1 VAGET
6 CRRGVRCS
14 GRGRAIR
21 PPKEVEVGFR
31 EESTEPVRSRRFQM
45 RADLLSIGDDYWIT
59 DESDAKAYKVD
70 GKAMRVRDTWVL
82 EDTGGNEVAVIREKK
97 LSIGDKLKIEYG
109 GREATVRKK
118 LLGLGEQYHV
128 EVEGSGDLTVKGDIV
143 GHEYKVKRDG
153 DKIAEISKKWFR
165 VRDTYGI
172 EVDDDR
178 DSVLVLA
185 VCVAVEALA
194 RQDLVPD

>member
-1 VAGET
+1 
-6 CRRGVRCS
+6 
-14 GRGRAIR
+14 
-21 PPKEVEVGFR
+21 VGFR
-31 EESTEPVRSRRFQM
+31 KESTEPVRSRRFQM

-59 DESDAKAYKVD
+59 DESDANAYKVD
-70 GKAMRVRDTWVL
+70 GKAVRVRDTWVL
-82 EDTGGNEVAVIREKK
+82 EDTAGNEVALIRERK
-97 LSIGDKLKIEYG
+97 LSIRDKLKIEYG
-109 GREATVRKK
+109 GKEATVRKK

-172 EVDDDR
+172 EVDDDT

-194 RQDLVPD
+194 RQDLVPG